1 MSKADNIEV
10 EGVVTEALP
19 NANFKV
25 KLVNDR
31 IVPCFISGKLRSNF
45 IKIVAGDKV
54 KVAFS
59 PYDLTK
65 GRIIWRG
72 NSSKEEKT

>member
-25 KLVNDR
+25 KLINDR
-31 IVPCFISGKLRSNF
+31 VVPCCISGKLRSNF
-45 IKIVAGDKV
+45 IKIVVGDKV

-65 GRIIWRG
+65 GRIVYRG
-72 NSSKEEKT
+72 NSVKEEKT

>member
-1 MSKADNIEV
+1 M
-10 EGVVTEALP
+10 
-19 NANFKV
+19 
-25 KLVNDR
+25 
-31 IVPCFISGKLRSNF
+31 PCCISGKLRSNF

-65 GRIIWRG
+65 GRIVYRG
-72 NSSKEEKT
+72 NSVKEEKT